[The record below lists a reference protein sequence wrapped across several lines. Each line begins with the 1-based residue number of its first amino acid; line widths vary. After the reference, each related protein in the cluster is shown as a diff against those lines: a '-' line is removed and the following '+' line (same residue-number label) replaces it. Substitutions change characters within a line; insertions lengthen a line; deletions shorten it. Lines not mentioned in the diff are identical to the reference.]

1 MKNVLL
7 KSGLLLSAVALTLA
21 SCAPRY
27 NPNAQKPDA
36 DLSCTEIKT
45 EIARAQSARD
55 EAGKNRGLSGQ
66 NVAWAIFFLPG
77 VVANEYTNDQVQK
90 AADDRTATLNKVYA
104 AKKCSN

>member
-1 MKNVLL
+1 MNSTMNKI
-7 KSGLLLSAVALTLA
+7 LLLSVAALTLA

-27 NPNAQKPDA
+27 NPNARKPDS
-36 DLSCTEIKT
+36 DLSCTEIRA

-90 AADDRTATLNKVYA
+90 AADNRTATLNKIYA
-104 AKKCSN
+104 AKNCGR